1 MRDGENGS
9 WKMFLKS
16 LNEQNYSN
24 YRVYMMDDF
33 SSDNSTAT
41 ILKEVPNYPRLNNR
55 IWIIKNKERIGALGN
70 RDSVTRNFCQPGEIV
85 MDIDGD
91 DALIGK
97 QALNLFNRFYTHN
110 ESNWLVYTNFLAMKG
125 D

>member
-1 MRDGENGS
+1 MAPFRNLMRDGENGS

-55 IWIIKNKERIGALGN
+55 LWIIKTKRE
-70 RDSVTRNFCQPGEIV
+70 SV
-85 MDIDGD
+85 
-91 DALIGK
+91 
-97 QALNLFNRFYTHN
+97 H
-110 ESNWLVYTNFLAMKG
+110 LATETQ
-125 D
+125 